1 VYRIGKWVNAR
12 WILDQCCM
20 YLLDLNTTYIRRLL
34 NENTEYNHISSQ
46 LKTPNIFSTV
56 NKIFP
61 TVKMSSLYIQS
72 VPVTIKYLRN
82 LSVLLDKGRAFAD
95 EKEMK
100 HEEMLK
106 FRLISD
112 MQG

>member
-1 VYRIGKWVNAR
+1 
-12 WILDQCCM
+12 
-20 YLLDLNTTYIRRLL
+20 
-34 NENTEYNHISSQ
+34 
-46 LKTPNIFSTV
+46 
-56 NKIFP
+56 
-61 TVKMSSLYIQS
+61 MSSLYIQS

>member
-1 VYRIGKWVNAR
+1 
-12 WILDQCCM
+12 M

-56 NKIFP
+56 NNILFS
-61 TVKMSSLYIQS
+61 TVKMTSLYLQS

-82 LSVLLDKGRAFAD
+82 FSALLDKGRAFAD
-95 EKEMK
+95 EKGMK